1 MSKTAIIIETEDF
14 NKFISQM
21 SQISE
26 AIKDI
31 QQRLPKKE
39 PPKKEYMTRKEIM
52 NITGL
57 SIATV
62 HRKTIEHGLKNHAKS
77 GIAKYHIDDV
87 KRVFLI

>member
-39 PPKKEYMTRKEIM
+39 PPTKEYMTRSEIM
-52 NITGL
+52 AKANVSSATFHRRIT
-57 SIATV
+57 
-62 HRKTIEHGLKNHAKS
+62 EHGLKNHAKS
-77 GIAKYHIDDV
+77 GVAKYHIDDV